1 MLLGRSKG
9 QILEC
14 PDVESQIRAFFHF
27 VEKSIGFKYNE
38 DKSYCGKQGVSLKTV
53 ISGFPRED
61 RLSFL
66 AMLITLILSP
76 FLSEYIGPIFTLVTF
91 VIFKLQCKK
100 SGRQI
105 EFGMTGKMM
114 FVYMG
119 YMILSAMWSDNPIMS
134 VLIGLLW
141 MGMFL
146 GALTVSNLATT
157 EYRLDTM
164 IYFAVIGGAFVGAIA
179 LIQTLALYA
188 DLDFPNPFWGEIDAK
203 VLGLL
208 PGNLV
213 DTNFV
218 LEKPA
223 STFTNSLIFA
233 TFMLV
238 MFPFSLYST
247 VTQKGGRRVV
257 SGVCVLIYFV
267 SIASTYSRGAYLA
280 IIVALFVLMFLGRN
294 YALNI
299 GITFV
304 AVLAVLPS
312 SVFRRLSEVSVKDFA
327 VGERFKIWGACFDI
341 FSNNFFLGIG
351 AGSDNLHQRLV
362 NDYAI
367 HWPHAH
373 NLYFEIMVEGGVVG
387 LLLIG
392 AVLAFIVKDCVKIIS
407 RGGKWKIIGM
417 CTLSAVAGLMTMSL
431 TEFTFQTPKELQVV
445 MVVMGFLEAA
455 LRLSARAA
463 ERGEKAKKIVAA
475 PAAPARIPEMIQ

>member
-1 MLLGRSKG
+1 M
-9 QILEC
+9 
-14 PDVESQIRAFFHF
+14 
-27 VEKSIGFKYNE
+27 
-38 DKSYCGKQGVSLKTV
+38 KTI

-76 FLSEYIGPIFTLVTF
+76 FLSEYIAPVLTIVTF
-91 VIFKLQCKK
+91 LIFKLQCKR
-100 SGRQI
+100 SGRSI
-105 EFGMTGKMM
+105 KFGMTGKMM

-141 MGMFL
+141 MGIFL
-146 GALTVSNLATT
+146 GTLTISNLATT
-157 EYRLDTM
+157 ENRLDTM
-164 IYFAVIGGAFVGAIA
+164 IYFAVIGGAFAGAIA
-179 LIQTLALYA
+179 LLQTLGLYA
-188 DLDFPNPFWGEIDAK
+188 GLEFPNPFWGELDAK
-203 VLGLL
+203 VFSLL

-223 STFTNSLIFA
+223 STFTNSLIFG

-238 MFPFSLYST
+238 LFPFSIYST
-247 VTQKGGRRVV
+247 VSQKGGRRAV
-257 SGVCVLIYFV
+257 SGVCVIIYFV
-267 SIASTYSRGAYLA
+267 SIAATYSRGAYLA

-299 GITFV
+299 AITFA
-304 AVLAVLPS
+304 AVLAVLPA
-312 SVFRRLSEVSVKDFA
+312 SVFRRLSEVSVVDIA

-341 FSNNFFLGIG
+341 IGNNFLLGIG

-362 NDYAI
+362 HDYAI
-367 HWPHAH
+367 NWPHAH
-373 NLYFEIMVEGGVVG
+373 NLYFELLVEGGFVG

-407 RGGKWKIIGM
+407 CGGKWKLLGM
-417 CTLSAVAGLMTMSL
+417 CTLSAVAGLLVMSL
-431 TEFTFQTPKELQVV
+431 TEFTFQTPKELQAV

-463 ERGEKAKKIVAA
+463 QQRGKRTL
-475 PAAPARIPEMIQ
+475 PAGRPAVRLAETV